1 MGRGGV
7 RMRASQLA
15 LVAGFVL
22 LVPVTPALAAPDLT
36 VSASHDAPTFLR
48 TTAPNTT
55 VYGGTLKLTV
65 TNAGADATDGTE
77 GRLTDALPTGLSA
90 LTSNPGFSAGPTAA
104 SGAGWTCSGTGTST
118 CTRSDVLAPGASY
131 PPITITV
138 SVANNAPASLTNAPA
153 VMGGGDTTSATAS
166 DSIAT
171 AVDQCPNGFG
181 AGVPISFGPPY
192 PVVDSGV
199 FNTERADGCSVLDVI
214 WSAPLTDHAA
224 FVQRVDDTTASFG
237 LTPAQRDAIHNAANQ
252 SQIATASDHQI
263 DNNCTQR
270 IALTLDDGP
279 SAYRPATMQN
289 L

>member
-36 VSASHDAPTFLR
+36 VSAAHDAPTFLR

-65 TNAGADATDGTE
+65 TNAGADPTDGTE
-77 GRLTDALPTGLSA
+77 VRVTDALPSGLSA
-90 LTSNPGFSAGPTAA
+90 LTNNPGFNAGPTAA
-104 SGAGWTCSGTGTST
+104 SGPGWTCSGSGTST

-131 PPITITV
+131 APITLTV
-138 SVANNAPASLTNAPA
+138 SVANTAAATLTNAPA
-153 VMGGGDTTSATAS
+153 VQGGGDTTAAS
-166 DSIAT
+166 GSDAIPLAIDEC
-171 AVDQCPNGFG
+171 ANGFA
-181 AGVPISFGPPY
+181 AGQHITFGPPS
-192 PVVDSGV
+192 PVIDSGV
-199 FNTERADGCSVLDVI
+199 ANPERADGCSLLDAI

-224 FVQRVDDTTASFG
+224 FVARVDQATAAFG
-237 LTPAQRDAIHNAANQ
+237 LTQAQQQAVHDAAAA
-252 SQIATASDHQI
+252 SLIATASDHQF
-263 DNNCTQR
+263 DNACTQR
-270 IALTLDDGP
+270 LALTLDDGP